1 MSIDYDVI
9 DVNRPPPKTSIG
21 SGLRPPRTSGLSRLP
36 VHFVSGCPTLRLS
49 ICGLYSRT
57 LQPQQPS
64 VLRALWTA
72 HCHLKELI
80 RLAMAVT
87 FLRTYIL
94 ISDYYFFD
102 YSEVKPYFENF
113 DNNYYYKGFT
123 LE

>member
-1 MSIDYDVI
+1 MIDLPH
-9 DVNRPPPKTSIG
+9 RPPVTSIG

-36 VHFVSGCPTLRLS
+36 VHLVSGCPTLRLS

-57 LQPQQPS
+57 LKPQQPS

-94 ISDYYFFD
+94 LSDYYYSFD
-102 YSEVKPYFENF
+102 YSEAKPYFEKFVNK
-113 DNNYYYKGFT
+113 YYYT
-123 LE
+123 LK